1 MFVLSSGGDHLRCTS
16 SEEVEEDAIDD
27 DNDEEE
33 PYDERRYSRN
43 VIIRCITNSQ
53 GNTHRTRDGGYEGY
67 DDDDEREGEYE
78 EKEPPAGGS
87 TITATTVSSSST
99 TTTMASNPTELM
111 INIIASRS
119 FMNSPIH
126 FADDEEEVANEDDR
140 EDYNPIKPTHKYT
153 KAFNDDDL
161 RHGGRHQKSPPWSC
175 VIENTPTSFLFEP
188 LEYCSTSIIS
198 YVNDDDDDDDDIVL
212 SGTAGAEIKDDGDD
226 LDIIQSSLLLMDCPF
241 SPPILSSRNNNN
253 CHQVGDNLP
262 TPKKILLL
270 RDAAGN
276 DIEEENRQF
285 RHHHRHSNS
294 SLFLHQQHY
303 STVA

>member
-1 MFVLSSGGDHLRCTS
+1 MFVLSSGGDHLRYKS
-16 SEEVEEDAIDD
+16 SEEVD
-27 DNDEEE
+27 EE
-33 PYDERRYSRN
+33 PYDERRYSPN

-53 GNTHRTRDGGYEGY
+53 GNTHPTTRDGGYEG
-67 DDDDEREGEYE
+67 DDDDHEREEEYE

-87 TITATTVSSSST
+87 TVTATTVSSSST

-153 KAFNDDDL
+153 TASNDDHL
-161 RHGGRHQKSPPWSC
+161 RHGGRHQHLPPWYCSS
-175 VIENTPTSFLFEP
+175 ENTPTSFLFEQ

-198 YVNDDDDDDDDIVL
+198 YVDDDDDDDIVL
-212 SGTAGAEIKDDGDD
+212 SGTAAGAEIEDDGDD